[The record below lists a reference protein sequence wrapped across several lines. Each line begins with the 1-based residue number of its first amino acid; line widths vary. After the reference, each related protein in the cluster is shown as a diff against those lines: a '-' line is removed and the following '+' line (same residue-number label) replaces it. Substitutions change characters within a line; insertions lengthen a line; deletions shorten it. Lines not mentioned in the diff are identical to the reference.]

1 MLFLPSDQLH
11 GLLSYIGLL
20 KPDLK
25 FALQVFS
32 KKVLPILEASLTAD
46 YVVDRVRRL
55 TALL

>member
-1 MLFLPSDQLH
+1 MFFLPSEQLH
-11 GLLSYIGLL
+11 GLSYTGLL
-20 KPDLK
+20 KPDLE

>member
-1 MLFLPSDQLH
+1 MFFLPSEQLH
-11 GLLSYIGLL
+11 GLSYTGLL
-20 KPDLK
+20 KPDLE

-55 TALL
+55 MALL

>member
-20 KPDLK
+20 KPDLE

-46 YVVDRVRRL
+46 YVVDRVRHFMAPL
-55 TALL
+55 